1 MLATVTL
8 DSSCP
13 VMVSALL
20 VTGLAKHAM
29 DLLPTS
35 VSLVETISSHLM
47 ASVAALMAYSSTLLL
62 LAVTDATHLA
72 ELAPV
77 LSPLTV

>member
-1 MLATVTL
+1 
-8 DSSCP
+8 
-13 VMVSALL
+13 MVSALL

-62 LAVTDATHLA
+62 LAVTDATRLA
-72 ELAPV
+72 ELAQV